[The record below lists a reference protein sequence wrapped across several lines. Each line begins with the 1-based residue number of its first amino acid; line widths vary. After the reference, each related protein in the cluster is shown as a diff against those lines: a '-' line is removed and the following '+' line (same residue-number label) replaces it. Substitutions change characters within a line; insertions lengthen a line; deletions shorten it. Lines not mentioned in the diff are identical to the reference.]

1 MCGIVGYVGNK
12 PCTKILLQGLK
23 QLEYR
28 GYDSAGIGILAHNKF
43 VVTKAV
49 GKVDALIQKATQ
61 DNTDSTIGIAHTRWA
76 THGGVSLKNTHPHT
90 DCHQDILVVHNG
102 IIENYQSLKEQLKA
116 KKHHFVSETD
126 TEVLAHLIE
135 EHYTGDLLSAVTES
149 VKQIV
154 GTYGIAVLHKN
165 HPHEIIVARN
175 GSPLILG
182 IGDNF
187 SLVASDASA
196 IVEHTD
202 KVVYLHDGE
211 VAQIKKDEYVI
222 VDMHQQNIHRAITT
236 LSVSK
241 ESAVLGN
248 YKHFMLKE
256 IEEQPAVML
265 DTLRGRIDLTKG
277 SVILGGLKNFESKLR
292 TIHKI
297 IMVSCGTSYHAALV
311 GKYMFE
317 ETMDM
322 EVTVENAS
330 EFRYKKIHADP
341 ATTLMIAL
349 SQSGETADTIAAVKE
364 AKRKGF
370 LTLGIVNVV
379 GSTIAREVDAGIY
392 THAGFEIGVAS
403 TKAFTTQLAVLALLL
418 VYIGRLKEMS
428 VSEGKAILEELLA
441 IPHKMKWLM
450 EHQKDHIKKIAKKYG
465 GMKNFLYLG
474 RKYNFPIALEG
485 ALKLKE
491 VSYIHAEGYP
501 AGEMKHGPIAMID
514 AQFPSV
520 VIALKDDVYDKTIN
534 GIEEIKARK
543 GPMIVVGSKGDKRL
557 EKLVPDMIE
566 VEKTIPILSP
576 LLTVIPLQFLAYYM
590 ADFLKR
596 DIDKPR
602 NLAKSVTV
610 E

>member
-1 MCGIVGYVGNK
+1 
-12 PCTKILLQGLK
+12 
-23 QLEYR
+23 
-28 GYDSAGIGILAHNKF
+28 
-43 VVTKAV
+43 
-49 GKVDALIQKATQ
+49 
-61 DNTDSTIGIAHTRWA
+61 
-76 THGGVSLKNTHPHT
+76 
-90 DCHQDILVVHNG
+90 
-102 IIENYQSLKEQLKA
+102 
-116 KKHHFVSETD
+116 
-126 TEVLAHLIE
+126 
-135 EHYTGDLLSAVTES
+135 
-149 VKQIV
+149 
-154 GTYGIAVLHKN
+154 
-165 HPHEIIVARN
+165 
-175 GSPLILG
+175 
-182 IGDNF
+182 
-187 SLVASDASA
+187 
-196 IVEHTD
+196 
-202 KVVYLHDGE
+202 
-211 VAQIKKDEYVI
+211 
-222 VDMHQQNIHRAITT
+222 
-236 LSVSK
+236 
-241 ESAVLGN
+241 
-248 YKHFMLKE
+248 
-256 IEEQPAVML
+256 
-265 DTLRGRIDLTKG
+265 
-277 SVILGGLKNFESKLR
+277 
-292 TIHKI
+292 
-297 IMVSCGTSYHAALV
+297 
-311 GKYMFE
+311 
-317 ETMDM
+317 
-322 EVTVENAS
+322 
-330 EFRYKKIHADP
+330 
-341 ATTLMIAL
+341 
-349 SQSGETADTIAAVKE
+349 
-364 AKRKGF
+364 

-514 AQFPSV
+514 SQFPSV
-520 VIALKDDVYDKTIN
+520 IIALKDDVYDKTIN

-566 VEKTIPILSP
+566 VEKTLPILSP
-576 LLTVIPLQFLAYYM
+576 LLTVIPLQFLAYYI